1 MLHNLTGRVLP
12 AGINPIYRQS
22 LLFLLFCLSHSLC
35 NSSCVSA
42 ERAWVLWS
50 TGVISPATFEKCP
63 VNALKPE
70 CSISPRRKCQKVLS
84 LLQNVSISR
93 LHLMNFYE
101 WVWNSVTGNISPL
114 FPTSSASAPNVSMR
128 SPALSVATFG
138 VAAGLL
144 WWHQWLLCCGRSLR
158 EPWHSLL
165 LEEVLFY
172 PQKYI
177 QVEILVK
184 WGWF

>member
-22 LLFLLFCLSHSLC
+22 LLFLPFCLSHSLC

-84 LLQNVSISR
+84 LPAKRVNQQVAP
-93 LHLMNFYE
+93 YE
-101 WVWNSVTGNISPL
+101 LLWMSVEFSHWEY
-114 FPTSSASAPNVSMR
+114 FPTFPHLKCLCPKCIYAQSCFKCCHFWGRSWFAVVAPMAPVLWEVSER
-128 SPALSVATFG
+128 ALAFP
-138 VAAGLL
+138 AAG
-144 WWHQWLLCCGRSLR
+144 GSA
-158 EPWHSLL
+158 
-165 LEEVLFY
+165 VLS
-172 PQKYI
+172 P
-177 QVEILVK
+177 EIHP
-184 WGWF
+184 GWDPG